1 MFHQDW
7 TTIQLKNPDKQKIE
21 KEIIQKKGDTS
32 IQDQLRKIENDNENF
47 SIKLIPKMLSNEI
60 ITIRNR
66 LKLTQ
71 KDVSNKLNVQLN
83 IYTELENG
91 KALYNNQTKQNI
103 QKLEKIFGIKF
114 ENKNIPKQNVEKK

>member
-7 TTIQLKNPDKQKIE
+7 TTIQLKNPDKQKFQ
-21 KEIIQKKGDTS
+21 KEIVQKKGDTS
-32 IQDQLRKIENDNENF
+32 VQDQLKKIENDNENF
-47 SIKLIPKMLSNEI
+47 SIKLIPKTLSNEI

-71 KDVSNKLNVQLN
+71 KDVSNKLNIQLN